1 MTAKLTAEM
10 KRVVSEQRLAYV
22 ATVCPDGTLVNQSF
36 DERKIV
42 VLRPDASDKKAK
54 QNESDD
60 HFRLA
65 DNSLGRPLGL
75 PCRSSV
81 GCLDRVVVNLLLM
94 HGCGRSVGPLCN
106 FDCEHKNRRQP
117 FRLGGSF
124 DDFVGLR
131 ETWAR
136 RENHSERSACMT
148 STRAARAAG
157 SIEATTAAPNST
169 AAETITGIAP
179 GIFKSP
185 K

>member
-1 MTAKLTAEM
+1 MPSQTCSNRTVSPNSHRREPRLSSMWIIFSCAVTEASAARLKLRALFLWTRGL
-10 KRVVSEQRLAYV
+10 KRVGRANTCS
-22 ATVCPDGTLVNQSF
+22 
-36 DERKIV
+36 
-42 VLRPDASDKKAK
+42 VLRRTIASK
-54 QNESDD
+54 
-60 HFRLA
+60 RL
-65 DNSLGRPLGL
+65 DETLET
-75 PCRSSV
+75 
-81 GCLDRVVVNLLLM
+81 DLLLQ
-94 HGCGRSVGPLCN
+94 RALATDWTVRENLDDGPRES
-106 FDCEHKNRRQP
+106 FH
-117 FRLGGSF
+117 F

-169 AAETITGIAP
+169 NAETITGNAP